1 MLRVEVLTILLLVGL
16 STQIP
21 FKFTLFDNTVPD
33 ISQKC
38 QNELTKEASK
48 VQTCVNTLGLQYAEK
63 IQKDFPNIDAL
74 KKDVCALI
82 KDEQNQCIN
91 IVKVLIVLIL
101 SSC

>member
-1 MLRVEVLTILLLVGL
+1 MLHAKVLAILLLVGL
-16 STQIP
+16 STQVP

-38 QNELTKEASK
+38 QDELTKEASK
-48 VQTCVNTLGLQYAEK
+48 MQTCVNNLGLKYATK
-63 IQKDFPNIDAL
+63 IQQDFPNIENL

-91 IVKVLIVLIL
+91 IVKV
-101 SSC
+101 